1 MMEALADARQK
12 LEEER
17 SLSRSR
23 SGVRKG
29 TLATAKQPQTRTRRL
44 SDENK
49 ASLAGG
55 EARRSASK

>member
-1 MMEALADARQK
+1 MMEALADAREK

-29 TLATAKQPQTRTRRL
+29 TLATAKQP
-44 SDENK
+44 
-49 ASLAGG
+49 
-55 EARRSASK
+55 